1 MDKQIEFRTSG
12 STGAPKVI
20 AKPEATLLAD
30 AAMLAQ
36 HFADWFAGEEPPR
49 VLATISREHMY
60 GTLWLGYLM
69 AAAGSPEVRQVA
81 TPEALLAELQS
92 AANARSALLITTP
105 SFLAEFLN
113 HPLSAQIPPA
123 VRAVVTSGSLL
134 SAKLSARAT
143 TAFGV
148 CPTEIYGSTETGSV
162 AWRQQTQGEAWTLFA
177 SVEAEAT
184 AEGIAIRSP
193 FCLGGAW
200 TLRDGVAFEPENPRR
215 FRLLGRQDRRV
226 KVLEQWVDLPEV
238 EAALAAH
245 PWIEA
250 AAAFPSGESIT
261 RIWVLAVLTAAG
273 REALL
278 AQGYGAVQRTLRSA
292 WRQAGLTEVAIPR
305 RCRFVHALPY
315 NARGKLAVADLQRAA
330 AGAWPQPVI
339 EGLTRSESSL
349 DLRAAFP
356 ADHPFFAGHFPN
368 FAILPGVAQLIFVRS
383 WIRQTFGVLAD
394 GGATQL
400 KFRQVVRPGQWLTL
414 HIDRAGATFSFTL
427 SHGSEVCASGKL
439 AEAQP

>member
-1 MDKQIEFRTSG
+1 MEKQIEFRTSG
-12 STGAPKVI
+12 STGTPKVI

-36 HFADWFAGEEPPR
+36 HFAAWFGDAEQLR
-49 VLATISREHMY
+49 VLSTISPEHMY

-69 AAAGSPEVRQVA
+69 ALVKPAEVRQVPS
-81 TPEALLAELQS
+81 PESFLAEQ
-92 AANARSALLITTP
+92 AAAGDRPIILITTP

-113 HPLSAQIPPA
+113 HPLHVQVQPT

-134 SAKLSARAT
+134 SAPLSQRAT
-143 TAFGV
+143 ACFGA
-148 CPTEIYGSTETGSV
+148 CPTEIYGATETGSM
-162 AWRQQTQGEAWTLFA
+162 AWRQQAQGDLWTLFEG
-177 SVEAEAT
+177 VEAEPS
-184 AEGIAIRSP
+184 AEGITLRSP
-193 FCLGGAW
+193 FCLGGSW
-200 TLRDGVAFEPENPRR
+200 TLRDGVAFEPDNPRR

-238 EAALAAH
+238 EAALANH

-250 AAAFPSGESIT
+250 AVAFPSGERVT
-261 RIWVLAVLTAAG
+261 RIWVLVVLTAAG

-278 AQGYGAVQRTLRSA
+278 EQGYGALQRTLRTV
-292 WRQAGLTEVAIPR
+292 WRQAGLADVALPR

-315 NARGKLAVADLQRAA
+315 NERGKLAVADLQRVA
-330 AGAWPQPVI
+330 AGAWPMPVI
-339 EGLTRSESSL
+339 EGLTRSENTL

-356 ADHPFFAGHFPN
+356 ADHPFFAGHFPD

-414 HIDRAGATFSFTL
+414 HIDRADADFTFTL
-427 SHGSEVCASGKL
+427 ARGDEVCASGKL
-439 AEAQP
+439 TARQP

>member
-1 MDKQIEFRTSG
+1 MEKQIEFRTSG

-20 AKPEATLLAD
+20 AKPEGTLMAD

-36 HFADWFAGEEPPR
+36 HFAAWFADAAQLR
-49 VLATISREHMY
+49 VLSTISREHMY

-69 AAAGSPEVRQVA
+69 DLVKPAEVRQVPS
-81 TPEALLAELQS
+81 PESFLAEQ
-92 AANARSALLITTP
+92 AAAGDRPIILITTP

-113 HPLSAQIPPA
+113 HPLHVQVKPT

-134 SAKLSARAT
+134 SAPLSQRAT
-143 TAFGV
+143 ACFGA
-148 CPTEIYGSTETGSV
+148 CPTEIYGATETGSI
-162 AWRQQTQGEAWTLFA
+162 AWRQQAQGDSWELFEG
-177 SVEAEAT
+177 VEAEPST
-184 AEGIAIRSP
+184 EGITLYSP
-193 FCLGGAW
+193 FCLGGTW
-200 TLRDGVAFEPENPRR
+200 TLRDGVVFEPDNPRC

-226 KVLEQWVDLPEV
+226 KVLEQWVDLNEV
-238 EAALAAH
+238 EAALTAH

-250 AAAFPSGESIT
+250 AAAFPSGERIT

-278 AQGYGAVQRTLRSA
+278 AQGYGALQRALREA
-292 WRQAGLTEVAIPR
+292 GRQAGLPEVALPR
-305 RCRFVHALPY
+305 RYRFVHALPY
-315 NARGKLAVADLQRAA
+315 NARGKLAVAELQRAA

-339 EGLTRSESSL
+339 EGLTQSESSL

-356 ADHPFFAGHFPN
+356 ADHPFFAGHFPD
-368 FAILPGVAQLIFVRS
+368 FAILPGVAQLIFIRS
-383 WIRQTFGVLAD
+383 WIRQAFGVLPD

-414 HIDRAGATFSFTL
+414 HIDRAGATFTFTL
-427 SHGSEVCASGKL
+427 ARGDEICASGKL

>member
-1 MDKQIEFRTSG
+1 MEKQIEFRTSG

-20 AKPEATLLAD
+20 AKPEGTLMAD
-30 AAMLAQ
+30 AAMLAR
-36 HFADWFAGEEPPR
+36 HFAAWFADAAQLR
-49 VLATISREHMY
+49 VLSTISREHMY

-69 AAAGSPEVRQVA
+69 DLVKPAEVRQVPS
-81 TPEALLAELQS
+81 PESFLAEQ
-92 AANARSALLITTP
+92 AAAGDRPIILITTP

-113 HPLSAQIPPA
+113 HPLHAQVKPT

-134 SAKLSARAT
+134 SAPLSQRAT
-143 TAFGV
+143 ACFGA
-148 CPTEIYGSTETGSV
+148 CPTEIYGATETGSV
-162 AWRQQTQGEAWTLFA
+162 AWRQQVQGDLWTLLEG
-177 SVEAEAT
+177 VEAEPST
-184 AEGIAIRSP
+184 EGITIRSP
-193 FCLGGAW
+193 FCLGGTW
-200 TLRDGVAFEPENPRR
+200 TLRDGVVFEPDNPRR

-226 KVLEQWVDLPEV
+226 KVLEQWVDLNEV

-250 AAAFPSGESIT
+250 AAAFPSGERIT

-278 AQGYGAVQRTLRSA
+278 AQGYGALQRALREA
-292 WRQAGLTEVAIPR
+292 GRQAGLPEVALPR
-305 RCRFVHALPY
+305 RYRFVHALPY
-315 NARGKLAVADLQRAA
+315 NARGKLAVAELQRAA

-339 EGLTRSESSL
+339 EGLTQSESSL

-356 ADHPFFAGHFPN
+356 ADHPFFAGHFPD
-368 FAILPGVAQLIFVRS
+368 FAILPGVAQLIFIRS
-383 WIRQTFGVLAD
+383 WIRQAFGVLPD

-414 HIDRAGATFSFTL
+414 HIDRAGATFTFTL
-427 SHGSEVCASGKL
+427 ARGDEICASGKL